1 MSYGANERKPLLNF
15 SETQERASL
24 INTDIEEDS
33 MARKRKG
40 RKGRKGKRSLKG
52 IKRKGVRLNKG
63 RIALRVRRISR
74 TSIFD
79 CFRAGSIYSSLKA
92 KGRSKKGS
100 HKDGRKEEKSKEGK
114 EAKVKEEVI

>member
-1 MSYGANERKPLLNF
+1 MSYGANERKLLLNF

-63 RIALRVRRISR
+63 RIALRVAGYQGLQS
-74 TSIFD
+74 FLC
-79 CFRAGSIYSSLKA
+79 CFFWVLNSAKDLTPYLYPELKLFT
-92 KGRSKKGS
+92 
-100 HKDGRKEEKSKEGK
+100 
-114 EAKVKEEVI
+114 VKTF